1 MSFFPA
7 CEQKER
13 VISGVSLKSGDHKEN
28 VVFFPF
34 KFQCISHFNHF
45 KAIVVAVCMYVYIY
59 IYISSYFVIYGFEP
73 RVCKRV
79 SHTEW

>member
-1 MSFFPA
+1 MSYY
-7 CEQKER
+7 
-13 VISGVSLKSGDHKEN
+13 SGVSLKSGDHKEN

-59 IYISSYFVIYGFEP
+59 IYIYVVTLLFMVLNPGCV
-73 RVCKRV
+73 RG
-79 SHTEW
+79 

>member
-7 CEQKER
+7 CEHKES
-13 VISGVSLKSGDHKEN
+13 VISGVSLKSSDHKEK

-45 KAIVVAVCMYVYIY
+45 KAILVAVRMYIY
-59 IYISSYFVIYGFEP
+59 VVTLLFMVLNPGCV
-73 RVCKRV
+73 RG
-79 SHTEW
+79 